1 MKSGIETLEDAFIK
15 TMIMFSSSAEK
26 QIYCYGEE
34 SAVAD
39 EIAEDF
45 YQYFTILKEQKY
57 FNKSEYLTAKEN
69 LEAINTILDECSGS
83 TNEEFWTLDSLRKNP
98 VWENLRNLMKD
109 AIKKMDKANLDIEII
124 KKDKWT
130 ILELKEKE

>member
-1 MKSGIETLEDAFIK
+1 MKSDIETLEDEFIK

-34 SAVAD
+34 SAVTD

-45 YQYFTILKEQKY
+45 DQYFTILKNQNY
-57 FNKSEYLTAKEN
+57 FNKSEYFTAKEN
-69 LEAINTILDECSGS
+69 LEAINTILDAYGGS
-83 TNEEFWTLDSLRKNP
+83 ANEEFWTLDSLRNSSA
-98 VWENLRNLMKD
+98 WENLRSLMKD
-109 AIKKMDKANLDIEII
+109 AIKKMGKANLDIEII